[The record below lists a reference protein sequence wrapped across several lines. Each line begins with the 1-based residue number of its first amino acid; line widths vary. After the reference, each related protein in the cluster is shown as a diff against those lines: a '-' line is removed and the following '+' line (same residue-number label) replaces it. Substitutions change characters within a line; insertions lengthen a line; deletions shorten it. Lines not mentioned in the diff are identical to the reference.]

1 MSDSNPLLDDIEAL
15 STEIYSLLKQGVK
28 ALSEKRIEQRQ
39 QKIEVLFIHR
49 DRLSQKDQE
58 RLSAMLKK
66 DEVVKQQL
74 VLEQQAYHNRN
85 IKRSK
90 LKLYN
95 QNS

>member
-39 QKIEVLFIHR
+39 QKIELLFIHR
-49 DRLSQKDQE
+49 DRLNQKDQE